1 MGVELTDMF
10 KFEDEF
16 NLALEL
22 AKSGGKLIKEAFNKP
37 KNVDLKSS
45 TIDLV
50 TETDTA
56 VEKMILDKI
65 NSAFPTHKF
74 IGEESVAASGGAKVE
89 ITSESTWIV
98 DPVDGTTNFVHSFPY
113 PCVAI
118 AFMNS
123 KTVEFSVIYN
133 PIKDELFTAKLGFG
147 AHLNGEKISCSPASP
162 ESVEGALLI
171 TEIGS
176 SRDPKRLD
184 AVFGNMNK
192 LLDAGAH
199 GFRSLGSCAM
209 NMCAVACGRADAFYE
224 AGMHIWDYSGAALI
238 VREAGGCT
246 IDMNGGELDLC
257 ARRVISAANSGLA
270 YSISKNIE
278 SIELE
283 RD

>member
-1 MGVELTDMF
+1 MTTPF
-10 KFEDEF
+10 KFNSEF
-16 NLALEL
+16 EL
-22 AKSGGKLIKEAFNKP
+22 AESLARSGGALIKEAFHKP
-37 KNVDLKSS
+37 KNIDLKSS

-56 VEKMILDKI
+56 VEAMIL
-65 NSAFPTHKF
+65 SAITKNFPTHKF
-74 IGEESVAASGGAKVE
+74 IGEETVAASGGQKVE
-89 ITSESTWIV
+89 ITDDPTWVV

-118 AFMNS
+118 GFMNNQI
-123 KTVEFSVIYN
+123 VEFGVIYN
-133 PIKDELFTAKLGFG
+133 PINNEMFTAKLGHG
-147 AHLNGEKISCSPASP
+147 AFLNNQKITTSPASP
-162 ESVEGALLI
+162 EAVQGSLLI

-176 SRDPKRLD
+176 DKNAKKLD
-184 AVFGNMNK
+184 LVFGNMNS
-192 LLDAGAH
+192 LLQAGAH

-224 AGMHIWDYSGAALI
+224 AGMHIWDYCGAGLI
-238 VREAGGCT
+238 VREAGGST

-257 ARRVISAANSGLA
+257 ARRIIAASNSGLA
-270 YSISKNIE
+270 VDISKNIE